1 MSVGGRGERPV
12 CIGAFASTT
21 APLHS
26 IPGFCTVLPAHLP
39 LGRGAHKVFCPLC
52 CWDARWASS
61 LRNRDLNAVDANAN
75 GGERGR
81 E

>member
-39 LGRGAHKVFCPLC
+39 LGRGAHKIFFAHL
-52 CWDARWASS
+52 
-61 LRNRDLNAVDANAN
+61 
-75 GGERGR
+75 
-81 E
+81 